1 MGRRLVPGELIGG
14 LSRGHHVGVAVAI
27 EVHRFDLPGV
37 ISVGRTGVDDVQR
50 PAWRGRPVVLVP
62 GELIGDISRGH
73 HVGVA
78 VAVEVHR
85 VDVVGFIGVGRAGV
99 DDVQNPA
106 GGVDPSF
113 SYQAN

>member
-1 MGRRLVPGELIGG
+1 MGLVHVVPAAVGEVMPVLVEPVGADLADVVGRHLVPGELIGV
-14 LSRGHHVGVAVAI
+14 RG
-27 EVHRFDLPGV
+27 
-37 ISVGRTGVDDVQR
+37 
-50 PAWRGRPVVLVP
+50 
-62 GELIGDISRGH
+62 RGH

-85 VDVVGFIGVGRAGV
+85 FDVRAPSALV
-99 DDVQNPA
+99 VPLSMTCSVQP